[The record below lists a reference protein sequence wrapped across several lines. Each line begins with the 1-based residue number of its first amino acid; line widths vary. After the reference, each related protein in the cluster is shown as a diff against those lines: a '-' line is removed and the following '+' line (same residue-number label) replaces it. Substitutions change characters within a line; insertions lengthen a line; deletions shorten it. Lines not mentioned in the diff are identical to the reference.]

1 MGKCTSS
8 RVTWGWALQ
17 VGTRSP
23 GAQPQRQG
31 PEGGKERPQHPNPPQ
46 SARPGGGGG
55 GPLTVWSPRDPRP
68 QRGPGSETHSWGAGT
83 RPGPRSLPGLNL
95 RSATRCF
102 VRPGAG
108 RFLFLRPSSPISKVE
123 QTQQPSLGQAGGG
136 SGVCRSPAPRE
147 GLSKLA
153 HSSEG
158 SPRGRSRSP
167 LLFLSLFKQRQG
179 TALTV

>member
-46 SARPGGGGG
+46 SAQPGGGGG

-108 RFLFLRPSSPISKVE
+108 RFLFCAPVP
-123 QTQQPSLGQAGGG
+123 PSLKW
-136 SGVCRSPAPRE
+136 
-147 GLSKLA
+147 SKLSSLLWGRLVGGVASAGAQPPGRGSLSWLTARRA
-153 HSSEG
+153 HPEAG
-158 SPRGRSRSP
+158 AGP
-167 LLFLSLFKQRQG
+167 LFFSCPYLNSDKGQL
-179 TALTV
+179 